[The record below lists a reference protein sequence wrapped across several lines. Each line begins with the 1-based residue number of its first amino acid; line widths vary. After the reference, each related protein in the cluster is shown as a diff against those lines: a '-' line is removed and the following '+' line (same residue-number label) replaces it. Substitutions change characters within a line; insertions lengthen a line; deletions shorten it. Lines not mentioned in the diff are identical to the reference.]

1 MLVAPSK
8 ASLALQTSLE
18 ALAASFAAALTQ
30 AVLSSTFEQIR
41 EIGPVAVNLPA
52 STLPIATLT
61 RAAQSAPAPAA
72 PAKAV
77 KKPAVKARAIA
88 KPAAPAAKPAPKA
101 TANVAKKPA
110 AKATA
115 IAKPATKALS
125 AAEKAKAAANLS
137 RGEALAALVRHLQQ
151 NPNGCRAEELRS
163 ALGLDRFAF
172 IQATKDG
179 LATEEIRKTGR
190 LRGTMYF
197 AA

>member
-61 RAAQSAPAPAA
+61 RSAQSSPAPAV
-72 PAKAV
+72 PAKAA
-77 KKPAVKARAIA
+77 KKPAPKARAIA
-88 KPAAPAAKPAPKA
+88 KAAAPVAKPAPKA
-101 TANVAKKPA
+101 TANVAKNA
-110 AKATA
+110 AKATS
-115 IAKPATKALS
+115 IAKPVSKAPS